1 MVNPD
6 DALITLQQT
15 KQDFQEFCDSKGNVS
30 EADTRA
36 KIIDKILT
44 EVLGWPEQAI
54 QRERHVHEGYLY
66 YELQVN
72 KKSLI
77 TVEAKKVGTP
87 FIFPIHDRVQKSL
100 KLSGSI
106 LTIPEINEA
115 ISQVRKYCD
124 DEAIRYA
131 VATNGYAWII
141 FRAIREDIGWRQG
154 NALIFPSLEYIIKNF
169 TLFWNLLSHE
179 AVSAGSLDTA
189 FGSSLHVSRESH
201 RVSNILFNA
210 DLPLMRNRLNMQLQ
224 PLVKLIFD
232 DITGENQLDILQS

>member
-1 MVNPD
+1 MVHSD

-36 KIIDKILT
+36 KIIDKVLT
-44 EVLGWPEQAI
+44 AVLGWPEQVI
-54 QRERHVHEGYLY
+54 QRERHVHKGYLD
-66 YELQVN
+66 YELEVN
-72 KKSLI
+72 NKPLI

-87 FIFPIHDRVQKSL
+87 FVFPISERVQKSL

-115 ISQVRKYCD
+115 ISQVRTYCD
-124 DEAIRYA
+124 DAGIRYA

-141 FRAIREDIGWRQG
+141 FRAIRENIGWRQG
-154 NALIFPSLEYIIKNF
+154 NALAFPSLEYIIKNF
-169 TLFWNLLSHE
+169 TLFWNLLSYE
-179 AVSAGSLDTA
+179 AVTAGSLDTE

-201 RVSNILFNA
+201 GVSSILYNA
-210 DLPLMRNRLNMQLQ
+210 DLPLMRNRLNTQ
-224 PLVKLIFD
+224 
-232 DITGENQLDILQS
+232 